1 MILSDNMIRQRICC
15 EEDDPKRLI
24 IEPFREE
31 NLGPASYDITLG
43 GSFLLRRKDDN
54 AIDIHRNCG
63 GYRKVNAKEFILYQN
78 NFVLATTIEYISL
91 PDDIAAFVQGR
102 SSVGRLGLNVQDAG
116 FIDPGFSGEITL
128 ELYNF
133 SRVPIKL
140 EKGMRIAQLI
150 FNETYPCEKP
160 YNGKYKGQH
169 GATPSLIF
177 KDYKETNNE

>member
-1 MILSDNMIRQRICC
+1 MILSDNSIMNRLCC
-15 EEDDPKRLI
+15 EEDDPKRLV
-24 IEPFREE
+24 IEPFSEE
-31 NLGPASYDITLG
+31 YVGPASYDISLG
-43 GSFLLRRKDDN
+43 NSFLLKRKDDKP
-54 AIDIHRNCG
+54 IDIHKNCG
-63 GYRKVNAKEFILYQN
+63 GYRRVTSDQFILYPN

-91 PDDIAAFVQGR
+91 PNDIAAFVQGR

-133 SRVPIKL
+133 SRVPIPL
-140 EKGMRIAQLI
+140 EKGMRIAQLV
-150 FNETYPCEKP
+150 FYETYPCSKT

-177 KDYKETNNE
+177 KDYKEKNNE